1 MPSVDESLWQ
11 PSASIQNLQ
20 CRAKILAHIRQFFAE
35 RDVMEVEVPLMSQCA
50 VSDPYLDTIET
61 RYADF
66 VGAESYSLFLQTSP
80 EYAMKRLLAAGSGPI
95 YQLGKAFRNGESGS
109 RRHNPE
115 FTMLE
120 WYRPGFDD
128 QKLMD
133 EIAALVSPLLEGAEV
148 KRFSYATLFQRYLG
162 IDPYTV
168 SLDKLVEISHKHIE
182 IDLQD
187 DNRDTWL
194 NLLMSHVIEPAIAS
208 EGAVFV
214 YDYPA
219 SQAALAQVRENAE
232 GQQVAARFELFVN
245 GLELANGYHELT
257 DAQEQKQRLLADQQ
271 TRSEQNLPQ
280 RPLDMRL
287 VSALEAG
294 IPDCAGVALG
304 VDRLVMLAIG
314 AETIQDVIAFPLER
328 A

>member
-20 CRAKILAHIRQFFAE
+20 RRAKILAHIRQFFAE

-128 QKLMD
+128 QQLMD

-162 IDPYTV
+162 IDPHTV
-168 SLDKLVEISHKHIE
+168 SLDKLVEITHKHIE

-194 NLLMSHVIEPAIAS
+194 NLLMSHVIEPATRP
-208 EGAVFV
+208 
-214 YDYPA
+214 YK
-219 SQAALAQVRENAE
+219 AALVVAFRQYNAPTTQ
-232 GQQVAARFELFVN
+232 G
-245 GLELANGYHELT
+245 AN
-257 DAQEQKQRLLADQQ
+257 
-271 TRSEQNLPQ
+271 
-280 RPLDMRL
+280 
-287 VSALEAG
+287 
-294 IPDCAGVALG
+294 
-304 VDRLVMLAIG
+304 
-314 AETIQDVIAFPLER
+314 
-328 A
+328 